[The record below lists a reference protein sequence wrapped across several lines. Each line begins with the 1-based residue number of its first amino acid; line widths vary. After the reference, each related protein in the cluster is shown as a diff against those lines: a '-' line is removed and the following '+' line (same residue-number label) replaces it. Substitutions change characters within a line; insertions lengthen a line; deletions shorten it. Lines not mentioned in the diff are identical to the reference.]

1 MNIAAVTDD
10 GKTVSPHFGRASLY
24 VVFFVEDGRIIKQEL
39 REKVGHREFQSEG
52 LEGQRKPRDNPQGSG
67 FGKHS
72 GEKHQRMFATITDCE
87 VLLARGMGQGAFLG
101 LQQMGVR
108 PILTDIPEIE
118 RAVQAVIDGSI
129 EHHAERLH

>member
-1 MNIAAVTDD
+1 
-10 GKTVSPHFGRASLY
+10 
-24 VVFFVEDGRIIKQEL
+24 
-39 REKVGHREFQSEG
+39 
-52 LEGQRKPRDNPQGSG
+52 
-67 FGKHS
+67 
-72 GEKHQRMFATITDCE
+72 MFATITDCD

>member
-1 MNIAAVTDD
+1 MNIAVVTDD
-10 GKTVSPHFGRASLY
+10 GKTVSPHFGRASMY
-24 VVFFVEDGRIIKQEL
+24 VVFSVEDGRIVKQEL
-39 REKVGHREFQSEG
+39 REKAGHREFRSEG
-52 LEGQRKPRDNPQGSG
+52 LEGQGKHKDNPQGRG

-72 GEKHQRMFATITDCE
+72 EEKHRRMFATITDCE

>member
-1 MNIAAVTDD
+1 MKIAAVTDN
-10 GKTVSPHFGRASLY
+10 GKTVSPHFGRATMY
-24 VVFFVEDGRIIKQEL
+24 VVFSVEDGRIIKQEL
-39 REKVGHREFQSEG
+39 REKIGHREFQSEG
-52 LEGQRKPRDNPQGSG
+52 LESHRQHQDNPQGRG
-67 FGKHS
+67 FGRHS
-72 GEKHQRMFATITDCE
+72 EEKHRRMFATITDCE

-129 EHHAERLH
+129 KHHAERLH

>member
-1 MNIAAVTDD
+1 MNIAVVTDD
-10 GKTVSPHFGRASLY
+10 GKTVSPHFGRASMY
-24 VVFFVEDGRIIKQEL
+24 VVFSVEDGRIVKQEL
-39 REKVGHREFQSEG
+39 REKAGHREFQSEG
-52 LEGQRKPRDNPQGSG
+52 LEGQGKHKDNPQGRG

-72 GEKHQRMFATITDCE
+72 EEKHRRMFATITDCE